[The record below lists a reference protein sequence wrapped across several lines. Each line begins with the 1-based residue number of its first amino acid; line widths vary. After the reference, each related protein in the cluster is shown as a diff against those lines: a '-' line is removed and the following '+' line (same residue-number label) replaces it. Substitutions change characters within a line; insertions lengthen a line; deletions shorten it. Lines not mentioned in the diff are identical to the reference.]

1 MKKSIGQEAF
11 GKLQTKIVI
20 LKSILGL
27 DLSVLV
33 DTLKLPIDFCCNDMF
48 IPLSWHRCGEQGGK
62 ENDGFL
68 YNIQFILQQGK
79 GMRSILMYLQFI
91 WGAN

>member
-11 GKLQTKIVI
+11 GKLHSKIVI

-33 DTLKLPIDFCCNDMF
+33 YTLKLPIDFCFNDMF
-48 IPLSWHRCGEQGGK
+48 IPVSWQRCGEQGEK
-62 ENDGFL
+62 KMMDLFTIF
-68 YNIQFILQQGK
+68 IQYFSEVK
-79 GMRSILMYLQFI
+79 V
-91 WGAN
+91 

>member
-33 DTLKLPIDFCCNDMF
+33 DTLKLPIDFSCNDMF
-48 IPLSWHRCGEQGGK
+48 IPVSWHRCGEQGEK
-62 ENDGFL
+62 RKTMDFL
-68 YNIQFILQQGK
+68 TIFILYFSEVK
-79 GMRSILMYLQFI
+79 V
-91 WGAN
+91 